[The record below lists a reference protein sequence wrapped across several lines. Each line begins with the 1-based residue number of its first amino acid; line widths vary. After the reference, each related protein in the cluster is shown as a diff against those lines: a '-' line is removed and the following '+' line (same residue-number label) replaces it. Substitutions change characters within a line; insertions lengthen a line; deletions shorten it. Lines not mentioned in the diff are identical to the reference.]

1 MDYYSCDVDLT
12 FLIELQTFLNTKRE
26 TRVLY
31 YCILFFIYVFVFI
44 LQHWYRVYST
54 TCVVWLPEKII
65 LINKYFLK

>member
-31 YCILFFIYVFVFI
+31 YFIVFFIYVFLFI
-44 LQHWYRVYST
+44 LQHWYWVYST
-54 TCVVWLPEKII
+54 TCVVWLPEKNI